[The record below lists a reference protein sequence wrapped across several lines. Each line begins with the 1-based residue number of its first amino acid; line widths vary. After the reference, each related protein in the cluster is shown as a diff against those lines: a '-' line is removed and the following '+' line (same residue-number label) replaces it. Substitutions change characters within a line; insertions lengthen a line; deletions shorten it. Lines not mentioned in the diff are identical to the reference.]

1 MSSSSNQE
9 EEEEEEE
16 VEAMMPPQFEAF
28 RRVKRIRLFEPSL
41 NVIVFVVVTAFVVC
55 CFFYLDNRDFGTR
68 LGLINQPS
76 QMRLTWLKVKGSSN
90 NEEEHGVEFIGEK
103 GDGCDLFDG
112 KWVWDESYPFYHSK
126 DCTFLDQGFR
136 CSENGR
142 RDLFY
147 TKWRWQPKH
156 CNLPRFNAMMM
167 LEKLRNKRVVFAGDS
182 IGRNQWESL
191 LCMLSS
197 GIPNKDSIYEVNGSP
212 ITKHKGFLVFKFR
225 DFNCTVE
232 YYRSPFLVLQSRP
245 PTGAPGKIRT
255 TLKVDKM
262 DWYSSKWRDADVLV
276 LNTGHWWN
284 YEKTIRGRCYFQDGM
299 DVKMEMPVKDAYK
312 RSMETVLNWIQNTV
326 NPSKTQVFFRTLA
339 PVHFRG
345 GDWRN
350 GGNCHLE
357 TLPEPGSSLV
367 PNDNWSQ
374 FKIANSVLSSAH
386 TNVSEIKKFKVLNVT
401 VMTAQRK
408 DGHSSIYY
416 LGPIAGPASPR
427 RQDCSHWCLPGVP
440 DTWNELLYA
449 LFLKHEA
456 THTWNS

>member
-1 MSSSSNQE
+1 MS
-9 EEEEEEE
+9 EE
-16 VEAMMPPQFEAF
+16 VEAMMPMTVFEGF
-28 RRVKRIRLFEPSL
+28 RRVKRFRLFEPSL
-41 NVIVFVVVTAFVVC
+41 GVLGFVVVTAIVGC
-55 CFFYLDNRDFGTR
+55 CFFYLGNRDVAARFGFLDQPQSFPWLR
-68 LGLINQPS
+68 LKEQS
-76 QMRLTWLKVKGSSN
+76 R
-90 NEEEHGVEFIGEK
+90 VEFLGEN
-103 GDGCDLFDG
+103 GVVGGGGCDLFDG
-112 KWVWDESYPFYHSK
+112 EWVWDESYPLYQSK
-126 DCTFLDQGFR
+126 DCMFLDEGFR

-147 TKWRWQPKH
+147 TQWRWQPKD
-156 CNLPRFNAMMM
+156 CNMPRFNATKM
-167 LEKLRNKRVVFAGDS
+167 LERLRNKRVVFAGDS

-197 GIPNKDSIYEVNGSP
+197 GVSNKESIYEVNGNP

-232 YYRSPFLVLQSRP
+232 YYRAPFLVLQSRP
-245 PTGAPGKIRT
+245 PTGVSGKIRT

-262 DWYSSKWRDADVLV
+262 DWNSLKWSNADILI

-284 YEKTIRGRCYFQDGM
+284 YEKTIRGGCYFQEGTE
-299 DVKMEMPVKDAYK
+299 VKLKLHVEDAYK
-312 RSMETVLNWIQNTV
+312 RSMETVLNWMQSSV

-350 GGNCHLE
+350 GGNCHSE
-357 TLPEPGSSLV
+357 TLPDLGSSLV
-367 PNDNWSQ
+367 PNDNWSR
-374 FKIANSVLSSAH
+374 FKAANAVLSSH
-386 TNVSEIKKFKVLNVT
+386 TNASEIMKIKVLNIT
-401 VMTAQRK
+401 HMTAQRK

-416 LGPIAGPASPR
+416 LGRVAGPAPLH

-449 LFLKHEA
+449 MLLKHEVDQR
-456 THTWNS
+456 WNLFQS